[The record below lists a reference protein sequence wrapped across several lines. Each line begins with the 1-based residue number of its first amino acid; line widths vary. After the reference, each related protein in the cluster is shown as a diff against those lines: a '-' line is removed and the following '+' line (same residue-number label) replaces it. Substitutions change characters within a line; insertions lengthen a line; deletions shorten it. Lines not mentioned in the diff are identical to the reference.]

1 MGGPVKAQR
10 DYDSS
15 RRRDAA
21 SARRA
26 RVLEAA
32 RTLFLD
38 VGFARATVAAI
49 ADQAGVSQETVYK
62 SFGGKTGLVEALYR
76 QGLEGE
82 GPVPAYQRSD
92 ELRGTADPSTVL
104 YGWSRLSM
112 EVAPRVSPIWL
123 MVRDAAVVDPAL
135 GVLLREMD
143 DDRYRR
149 MTENA
154 RFLADAGHLGAG
166 VDVQAAADLMW
177 SVTAPE
183 MFELLVLRRGWS
195 VERWADSI
203 YATISGLLR
212 PR

>member
-1 MGGPVKAQR
+1 MGGPVKASR

-26 RVLEAA
+26 GVLEAA
-32 RTLFLD
+32 RTLFLGA
-38 VGFARATVAAI
+38 GFARVTVAAI
-49 ADQAGVSQETVYK
+49 ADRAGVSQETVYK
-62 SFGGKTGLVEALYR
+62 AFGGKTGLVEALYR

-92 ELRGTADPSTVL
+92 ALRGSADASSVL

-112 EVAPRVSPIWL
+112 EVGPRVYPIWL

-135 GVLLREMD
+135 RVLLREMD

-149 MTENA
+149 MAENA
-154 RFLADAGHLGAG
+154 RFLADAGHLGVG
-166 VDVQAAADLMW
+166 VEVEAAADLMW

-183 MFELLVLRRGWS
+183 MYELLVLRRGWS

-203 YATISGLLR
+203 YATISVLLR